1 MYVKYLTPLEQVKE
15 FGEFIAKNNDMSTLT
30 KASRKLKYGIETD
43 SEGELDQQV
52 ANVESGLNTK
62 DGWNR

>member
-1 MYVKYLTPLEQVKE
+1 
-15 FGEFIAKNNDMSTLT
+15 MSTLT